1 MALRVL
7 VIGNTA
13 QPPAWA
19 ASLNGAT
26 IASDVESSGRAGDA
40 SAAAASNGNPASA
53 SFTDADALPDSV
65 VEYEVALIDG
75 EAVDALG
82 VAKRV
87 RSIDDALQMAIVA
100 PAAERGR
107 IERAM
112 ILSRGVGEL
121 WVASPDEI
129 DAGYVARAA
138 NVTRQRRNSRVT
150 HRRIEHDLAA
160 LEPHSARRAFISD
173 AYLATLLAVLPEPV
187 ISLDDAGRVLSWNQA
202 AERFFRRPRISVLGE
217 RIEEVAPPAD
227 LAALHGLLDAAAIG
241 APARGELTYRLRD
254 EVCIAD
260 AVAARVNAGG
270 RHVRLLV
277 LHDITEQRRVQTEL
291 EANASELEAQ
301 SEELQHQSALL
312 EEAQAE
318 LEVAN
323 DELQRANAAL
333 TQRTIEAEKAREEAE
348 RASRAKSEFLATMS
362 HEIRTP
368 INAIIGYTDLLR
380 MELAGPLA
388 PAQRQHLERIQASS
402 RHLLALV
409 EDVLDLAKIEARRI
423 EVGQEHALAVSAVA
437 AAVEIVAAQAETA
450 GITLASAADADADD
464 AFYYGD
470 ERRVQ
475 QIVVNLLTN
484 AIKFSQPGGR
494 VEITYGVAPESPLGA
509 EAATYIR
516 VADTGIGIAPADLR
530 RVFRPFEQVQ
540 HGHTRSHGGAGLG
553 LAISRELAHMMGGE
567 IALVSTVGRG
577 STFTLWLPRTTPEA
591 RPRLAVPVPADE
603 PYPAGV
609 AEIGRIL
616 HRALDTITVEYTDRL
631 REKLH
636 VARPLPSSVLQ
647 DHVSAYVAD
656 VAQILIDM
664 AAGSGATSLLR
675 DSSEIQHMI
684 SDLHGRQRAR
694 LGWTRQ
700 AFSRE
705 VELLYE
711 ILESVIRRECKS
723 CNDEDVETALR
734 VIRRMLDAA
743 EQTGIRHLG
752 GSDD

>member
-1 MALRVL
+1 VGLRVL
-7 VIGNTA
+7 VVGRTA
-13 QPPAWA
+13 QPPEWG
-19 ASLNGAT
+19 ASLNGA
-26 IASDVESSGRAGDA
+26 
-40 SAAAASNGNPASA
+40 AATPASA
-53 SFTDADALPDSV
+53 TFADADALPDSV
-65 VEYEVALIDG
+65 LEYEVALIDG
-75 EAVDALG
+75 EAVDALA
-82 VAKRV
+82 VAQRV
-87 RSIDDALQMAIVA
+87 RSLDDALQLAVVA
-100 PAAERGR
+100 PDAERGR

-112 ILSRGVGEL
+112 ILRRGVGEL
-121 WVASPDEI
+121 WVTSPAEI
-129 DAGYVARAA
+129 DADFVARAA

-160 LEPHSARRAFISD
+160 MEPHSARRAFISD

-202 AERFFRRPRISVLGE
+202 AERFFRRPRVGALGE
-217 RIEEVAPPAD
+217 RIEEVAPPTD
-227 LAALHGLLDAAAIG
+227 EAALHRLLDAAAIG
-241 APARGELTYRLRD
+241 SPARGELTYRLNR
-254 EVCIAD
+254 ETCIAE
-260 AVAARVNAGG
+260 AVAARVSAGG
-270 RHVRLLV
+270 RDVQLLV
-277 LHDITEQRRVQTEL
+277 LHDVTEQRRIQAEL

-318 LEVAN
+318 LEAAN
-323 DELQRANAAL
+323 DDLQSANAAL
-333 TQRTIEAEKAREEAE
+333 TQRTMEAEDAREEAE

-368 INAIIGYTDLLR
+368 INAIIGYTELLR

-388 PAQRQHLERIQASS
+388 PQQRQHLDRIHASS
-402 RHLLALV
+402 RHLLGLV
-409 EDVLDLAKIEARRI
+409 EDVLDLAKVEARRI
-423 EVGQEHALAVSAVA
+423 EVGREHAFAVTAVA
-437 AAVEIVAAQAETA
+437 AAVEMVTAQAETA
-450 GITLASAADADADD
+450 GVTLASAANADADE

-484 AIKFSQPGGR
+484 AIKFSQSGGR
-494 VEITYGVAPESPLGA
+494 VEITYGVAPESPLGKD
-509 EAATYIR
+509 AATYIR

-530 RVFRPFEQVQ
+530 RIFRPFEQVQ

-567 IALVSTVGRG
+567 VTVASTVNRG
-577 STFTLWLPRTTPEA
+577 STFTLWLPRTSPEA
-591 RPRLAVPVPADE
+591 RPRLGLQLPADE

-609 AEIGRIL
+609 AEIGRLL
-616 HRALDTITVEYTDRL
+616 HRTIDMITGEFTDRL
-631 REKLH
+631 REKLP

-647 DHVSAYVAD
+647 DHLSAYVAD
-656 VAQILIDM
+656 VGQILIDM
-664 AAGSGATSLLR
+664 AGHGGATSLLR

-694 LGWTRQ
+694 FGWTRQ

-705 VELLYE
+705 FELVYQ
-711 ILESVIRRECKS
+711 ILESVIRGECTD
-723 CNDEDVETALR
+723 CDDDDIDTALR

-743 EQTGIRHLG
+743 EQIGIRHLEAPQ
-752 GSDD
+752 D